1 MRLLF
6 VTQDFPPDVG
16 GIQTY
21 SWEVAH
27 RLAARAEHLTVMAPD
42 RPDAAPVDATA
53 SVRVLRL
60 PGRPDLF
67 PLTLLPA
74 LPAQARQTQ
83 ADIAVHAQWQTVGA
97 SVLARALFGRPRRIV
112 CAAHGRELLF
122 NPAAAC
128 PGLGAAYD
136 HLRRILLRQVDA
148 FLPVSHYT
156 AGLLH
161 EQGISP
167 RHTHMVP
174 NGTDP
179 ERFRPRDGTDLRRR
193 LGLSDR
199 PLLLTVGRLVRRKGI
214 DTVLR
219 TLPTIAEDC
228 PDVAY
233 VIAGTGPDR
242 ARLER
247 LAARRGVRGR
257 VQFVGD
263 IGHDRLPLYYSAAD
277 LFVMPARED
286 PPSVEGFGLVFLE
299 ANACGT
305 PVIGARTGGIP
316 DAIREGETGLL
327 VPPNAPDALAAAA
340 THVLTSPEVAER
352 LGRQGR
358 HRAVHD
364 ASWDV
369 IADRI
374 YDLLT
379 CESAQPVASP
389 ARFAEDA
396 PGR

>member
-21 SWEVAH
+21 SWEIAR
-27 RLAARAEHLTVMAPD
+27 RLSGRGEQLTVVAPR
-42 RPDAAPVDATA
+42 RPQAA
-53 SVRVLRL
+53 SVDRSAPFPVLRL
-60 PGRPDLF
+60 PGRPDLL
-67 PLTLLPA
+67 PLSTLPVLPRW
-74 LPAQARQTQ
+74 AQRGRPQVAF
-83 ADIAVHAQWQTVGA
+83 HAQWQTVGA
-97 SVLARALFGRPRRIV
+97 SVLARALTGCPRRIV

-122 NPAAAC
+122 NPVGTV

-136 HLRRILLRQVDA
+136 RLRQFLLHQVDL

-156 AGLLH
+156 GGLLH
-161 EQGISP
+161 KQDIP
-167 RHTHMVP
+167 TDQTHVVP

-179 ERFRPRDGTDLRRR
+179 NRFRPRDDTPLRQR

-219 TLPTIAEDC
+219 TLPALVESC
-228 PDVAY
+228 PDLAY
-233 VIAGTGPDR
+233 VVVGSGPDQS
-242 ARLER
+242 RLER
-247 LAARRGVRGR
+247 LADRLGIHDRVR
-257 VQFVGD
+257 FVGEVD
-263 IGHDRLPLYYSAAD
+263 HDRLPLYYSAAD

-286 PPSVEGFGLVFLE
+286 PPDVEGFGLVFLE

-316 DAIREGETGLL
+316 DAISDGETGLL
-327 VPPNAPDALAAAA
+327 VPPNAPDALAEAA
-340 THVLTSPEVAER
+340 TRVLTTPVLADT

-358 HRAVHD
+358 HRAVNE
-364 ASWDV
+364 ASWDH

-374 YDLLT
+374 YDVLSRMT
-379 CESAQPVASP
+379 A
-389 ARFAEDA
+389 
-396 PGR
+396 

>member
-6 VTQDFPPDVG
+6 ITQDFPPDVG

-27 RLAARAEHLTVMAPD
+27 RLAARADHMTVMAPD
-42 RPDAAPVDATA
+42 RPDTA
-53 SVRVLRL
+53 SVDSAASFRVLRL
-60 PGRPDLF
+60 PGRPDLL
-67 PLTLLPA
+67 PLSLLPA
-74 LPAQARQTQ
+74 LPARARRTQ
-83 ADIAVHAQWQTVGA
+83 ADVAVHAQWQTVGA
-97 SVLARALFGRPRRIV
+97 SVLARALLGRPRRIV

-122 NPAAAC
+122 NPASAY
-128 PGLGAAYD
+128 PGLGATYD
-136 HLRRILLRQVDA
+136 CLRRTLLHQVDA

-161 EQGISP
+161 EKGISP
-167 RHTHMVP
+167 RRTHVVP

-179 ERFRPRDGTDLRRR
+179 GRFRPRDGAPLRER
-193 LGLSDR
+193 LGLTDR
-199 PLLLTVGRLVRRKGI
+199 TLLLTVGRLVRHKGI

-219 TLPTIAEDC
+219 ALPTLAEDC
-228 PDVAY
+228 PDVAH
-233 VIAGTGPDR
+233 VIAGAGPDR
-242 ARLER
+242 SRLER
-247 LAARRGVRGR
+247 IADRRGVRGR
-257 VQFVGD
+257 VRFVGEID
-263 IGHDRLPLYYSAAD
+263 HDRLPLYYSAAD

-305 PVIGARTGGIP
+305 PVIGTCTGGIP

-327 VPPNAPDALAAAA
+327 VPPNAPDALAEAAV
-340 THVLTSPEVAER
+340 HVLTSPEVAER

-358 HRAVHD
+358 HRAVHE
-364 ASWDV
+364 ANWDV

-379 CESAQPVASP
+379 CESAQPAASP
-389 ARFAEDA
+389 AMFAKDA